1 VGARNHGKGVLFER
15 LEVLVHGIRGFKS
28 TSGVSM
34 WEIEGHMLTKHFGSA
49 AERFTSAVQKAGLV
63 KVRSFCMAQFRCPKI
78 FVPDGNGGQRQLGPV
93 DSYTGA
99 FFGLEIGLASTKDN
113 TKPWFQ
119 ASAVEYDE
127 ATGEFI
133 EADAVQVQ
141 PDLLPE
147 IYKPAATAWV
157 KTQQFLK
164 EKRLEW
170 DKTFA
175 QIAESS
181 TRAKTTQCSRERAE
195 LESDIVEQLGVRFSN
210 VPEGIIRW
218 AAYIWEPGA
227 EKNKIG
233 PLLKHLQKIYGR
245 KRSRKRPCLWVRKQL
260 GHWWSSVDPVHSVK
274 TEPGSS
280 PRKIRNNLSH
290 SAASVH

>member
-1 VGARNHGKGVLFER
+1 
-15 LEVLVHGIRGFKS
+15 VLVHGIRGFKS
-28 TSGVSM
+28 PSGVSM

-49 AERFTSAVQKAGLV
+49 AERFTPAIQKAGLV
-63 KVRSFCMAQFRCPKI
+63 KVRSFCVAQFRCPAI
-78 FVPDGNGGQRQLGPV
+78 FVPDGKGGQRQLGPM
-93 DSYTGA
+93 DNYAGA
-99 FFGLEIGLASTKDN
+99 FFGLEIGLVPPTKGN
-113 TKPWFQ
+113 TKPWFK
-119 ASAVEYDE
+119 ASAAKFDE

-133 EADAVQVQ
+133 EADTVQVQ

-195 LESDIVEQLGVRFSN
+195 LENDVMEQLGVRFPN
-210 VPEGIIRW
+210 VPDGFIRW
-218 AAYIWEPGA
+218 AAYIWEPCA

-233 PLLKHLQKIYGR
+233 HLLKYLQKTYGQ
-245 KRSRKRPCLWVRKQL
+245 KRSRKRPVR
-260 GHWWSSVDPVHSVK
+260 GCV
-274 TEPGSS
+274 
-280 PRKIRNNLSH
+280 NN
-290 SAASVH
+290 

>member
-1 VGARNHGKGVLFER
+1 MSVASSLSTPKAGFAKSVVFEPAFESDWWYVGARNHGKGSLFER

-28 TSGVSM
+28 ATGTM
-34 WEIEGHMLTKHFGSA
+34 IWEMEGHMPTKHFGSA
-49 AERFTSAVQKAGLV
+49 AEHFSPAVQKAGLV
-63 KVRSFCMAQFRCPKI
+63 KVRSFCVAQFRCPAI
-78 FVPDGNGGQRQLGPV
+78 FVPDGNGGQRQLGPM
-93 DSYTGA
+93 DSYAGA
-99 FFGLEIGLASTKDN
+99 FFALEIGLAPTKGN
-113 TKPWFQ
+113 TKPWFK
-119 ASAVEYDE
+119 ASAAKFDE

-133 EADAVQVQ
+133 EADSVQVQ

-195 LESDIVEQLGVRFSN
+195 LESDIVEQLGVRFPN
-210 VPEGIIRW
+210 VPDGIIRW

-227 EKNKIG
+227 ERNKIG
-233 PLLKHLQKIYGR
+233 PLLKYLQKTYGQ
-245 KRSRKRPCLWVRKQL
+245 KRSQKRPVR
-260 GHWWSSVDPVHSVK
+260 GYA
-274 TEPGSS
+274 
-280 PRKIRNNLSH
+280 NN
-290 SAASVH
+290 